1 MSIPLSSSSSLSSE
15 IEHKPKRPSNILRFR
30 NRCQQ
35 IFTSTRQHSIL
46 RRRFRKSTTYD
57 ISSDEVLSS
66 ENNLESSKST
76 SMNRIRHGGIRRFSL
91 VKLELPA
98 GDSSTSPTDDSKG
111 QIPSSSPN
119 LIQKLLF
126 RQFSP
131 KTRPC
136 STALS
141 SDDNVSTS
149 NDTPPNYASGGR
161 HITTPTT
168 PKLSWSNSTSS
179 NNCKQSIDI
188 KENLLLSPPNTNLS
202 KNQQS
207 DLTSYLSRRRNTTG
221 SISINKIVDLK
232 ITSSGNTLK
241 LSAPSTFG
249 SNSNNKLST
258 EKDIFQTVEDSDLFT
273 TKQLLQANENLV
285 NSYNEY
291 DWCPLDIAIMLNNI
305 PMIQLLVEYGGEE
318 STKIQPEEC
327 RYQSVCHQLI
337 ILSQQNIDET
347 IKKSSSNKLT
357 TDDVQLRRSS
367 PSNDTQQRHRRISKG
382 QQEQLQIQQQQFYQQ
397 RTLTLTQ
404 MKDNYEQAGIP
415 DAPTNVRLMVTGSN
429 SITVTYDEPHRSNGA
444 MVIKYKIEWCTN
456 ENFDENSSSDGIIHS
471 DIVKNC
477 FLREYVIRDLPI
489 GQKCYVRV
497 SAGNIRGFGPP
508 AIANPPYCVPSSWR
522 EFSKTSRPNVCDLR
536 FEEILNKIRP
546 EKIIYERGGIG
557 TALSNTYYTNNG
569 TFDGNESPEMSMSV
583 NSMRTRRRSYGNLRR
598 NLRQLFQLYPRL
610 AKTMKRGLYLVSV
623 MLNGEK
629 ILVTNEDVLPMV
641 EVDENY
647 GHNLLGDFQWF
658 MKLTFVWDDLK
669 TLRPDFE
676 RCSSAT
682 TFYLRMKLVQAA
694 IELQTLEEINNL
706 GRLHH
711 TYIRDNDGNIAFILI
726 NDLSSNNSSD
736 TRINNCP
743 PNLKWISIT
752 KFYETTKETESLTN
766 NSSLQQITDKLPDM
780 IDFYHAS
787 MRRLDSGLY
796 VAYLKMQNSV
806 DCVRVMVNKYMPGSL
821 PCTRIRSVA
830 NVSREEW
837 EWLHKNSINHNN
849 DETTIENVHDENGLS
864 LFKIQF
870 QEAAKE
876 LCLMLN
882 LPETHFSNS
891 RIYDAQVVEIRDDLS
906 LIILMSTADEVNILS
921 TPSTS
926 NQRHSI
932 SNDCLTPFMYLPVY
946 IFEVLQH
953 LSNNYR
959 FISQYSRVSIC
970 LDFELICAQQSQREA
985 FSINELDESRY
996 RLNHLLSC
1004 QQDLDD
1010 IWRSSRWL
1018 VDVINCA
1025 KDKSYAGI
1033 SLKSWLTF
1041 QPSSNIQLKI
1051 ITTDSSSSNYASDS
1065 ELHTVKFSNSTLTLP
1080 TTITSTSLSASF
1092 LNETSLIKNF
1102 DSGFIDHDLNNVDRF
1117 LISRP
1122 SSISTSES
1130 NDPIELTFYI
1140 PILTSNTLTPFKL
1153 RTNKMITLNEL
1164 LKIILKQ
1171 QNILLKSISTSS
1183 SSSSSSSS
1191 YVFMWIRSN
1200 GREQILDDNLT
1211 AGEIEKR
1218 LICHGGQ
1225 IHLRS
1230 KGLSLSRSTQPLN
1243 RLSSPRLSPTT
1254 QTASN
1259 TNTSNNNS
1267 NVPGSN
1273 LSLNI

>member
-1 MSIPLSSSSSLSSE
+1 MDGNKKFRSRALIVKTALRFIIKSRRKSSLSGENIQCESLSSSASSL
-15 IEHKPKRPSNILRFR
+15 N
-30 NRCQQ
+30 
-35 IFTSTRQHSIL
+35 
-46 RRRFRKSTTYD
+46 
-57 ISSDEVLSS
+57 
-66 ENNLESSKST
+66 
-76 SMNRIRHGGIRRFSL
+76 
-91 VKLELPA
+91 
-98 GDSSTSPTDDSKG
+98 
-111 QIPSSSPN
+111 SPN
-119 LIQKLLF
+119 LSKDLIYHQEKYQK
-126 RQFSP
+126 R
-131 KTRPC
+131 
-136 STALS
+136 
-141 SDDNVSTS
+141 
-149 NDTPPNYASGGR
+149 
-161 HITTPTT
+161 
-168 PKLSWSNSTSS
+168 
-179 NNCKQSIDI
+179 
-188 KENLLLSPPNTNLS
+188 
-202 KNQQS
+202 
-207 DLTSYLSRRRNTTG
+207 
-221 SISINKIVDLK
+221 
-232 ITSSGNTLK
+232 
-241 LSAPSTFG
+241 
-249 SNSNNKLST
+249 
-258 EKDIFQTVEDSDLFT
+258 
-273 TKQLLQANENLV
+273 
-285 NSYNEY
+285 
-291 DWCPLDIAIMLNNI
+291 
-305 PMIQLLVEYGGEE
+305 
-318 STKIQPEEC
+318 
-327 RYQSVCHQLI
+327 
-337 ILSQQNIDET
+337 
-347 IKKSSSNKLT
+347 
-357 TDDVQLRRSS
+357 
-367 PSNDTQQRHRRISKG
+367 
-382 QQEQLQIQQQQFYQQ
+382 
-397 RTLTLTQ
+397 
-404 MKDNYEQAGIP
+404 IP

-456 ENFDENSSSDGIIHS
+456 ENFDENSSSDSIVHS
-471 DIVKNC
+471 DLVTNC

-508 AIANPPYCVPSSWR
+508 SIANPPYCVPSSWR

-546 EKIIYERGGIG
+546 EKIINERGAIG
-557 TALSNTYYTNNG
+557 TALPNSCYTNNG
-569 TFDGNESPEMSMSV
+569 TLDGNESPDMSMSA

-629 ILVTNEDVLPMV
+629 ILVTSEDVLPMV

-658 MKLTFVWDDLK
+658 MKLTFVWDELK
-669 TLRPDFE
+669 TLRPDLE

-726 NDLSSNNSSD
+726 NDLSSNTSTD
-736 TRINNCP
+736 TRTNICP
-743 PNLKWISIT
+743 PNLKWISMA
-752 KFYETTKETESLTN
+752 KFFETIKETESLTN

-806 DCVRVMVNKYMPGSL
+806 DCVRVMVNRYMPGSL

-837 EWLHKNSINHNN
+837 EWLHKNSVNNNNNNNNN
-849 DETTIENVHDENGLS
+849 DDDDETLAENVSDETGLS

-870 QEAAKE
+870 QEAARD

-891 RIYDAQVVEIRDDLS
+891 RVYDAQVVEIRDDLS
-906 LIILMSTADEVNILS
+906 LIILMSTADEVNVLS
-921 TPSTS
+921 TPSTH
-926 NQRHSI
+926 RHSI
-932 SNDCLTPFMYLPVY
+932 ASDCLTPFMYLPVY
-946 IFEVLQH
+946 MFEVLQH

-1041 QPSSNIQLKI
+1041 QSSSNIQLKI
-1051 ITTDSSSSNYASDS
+1051 ITTDSSSTNYASDS

-1080 TTITSTSLSASF
+1080 TTITSTSLSSSF
-1092 LNETSLIKNF
+1092 LNDTQIIKNY
-1102 DSGFIDHDLNNVDRF
+1102 DSGFIDNETNNIDRY
-1117 LISRP
+1117 ITNRT
-1122 SSISTSES
+1122 SSTISTES

-1140 PILTSNTLTPFKL
+1140 PILTSNTLIPFKL
-1153 RTNKMITLNEL
+1153 RTNKTTTSNDL
-1164 LKIILKQ
+1164 LKIVTKQ
-1171 QNILLKSISTSS
+1171 QNMLLKSISTLSS
-1183 SSSSSSSS
+1183 SALFTF
-1191 YVFMWIRSN
+1191 VWIRSN
-1200 GREQILDDNLT
+1200 GREQIIEDNLT

-1218 LICHGGQ
+1218 LIRYGGQ
-1225 IHLRS
+1225 IHVRS
-1230 KGLSLSRSTQPLN
+1230 KGLSLSRSSQPLS
-1243 RLSSPRLSPTT
+1243 RISSPRLSPST
-1254 QTASN
+1254 QTTSN